1 MITTA
6 IAKQKEISQYIKM
19 YQGIIEFS
27 LDKMWLE
34 VIIKHN
40 KTDSDQMFDVINDK
54 LIQVCEKYLETNNLW
69 IDKFKLA
76 TIVMQLY
83 TQAAS
88 ECEEPYKVIVKETK
102 WLLQDYLAKNKQKRE
117 ALNRV
122 KEEIEE
128 LEKEEELALKE
139 SELRKQNIETIK
151 NSTVTTA
158 TLNDVEEDKKEEPEE
173 EIVFPKKRWRKKKEV
188 PEPEV
193 IEPVEKPKKRRGI
206 QSVYETA
213 VEFTF

>member
-1 MITTA
+1 MITTGS
-6 IAKQKEISQYIKM
+6 AKQKVLSQYITI
-19 YQGIIEFS
+19 YQSIAEFS

-34 VIIKHN
+34 IIVKFNKKDPDSIIDDVNAKVI
-40 KTDSDQMFDVINDK
+40 
-54 LIQVCEKYLETNNLW
+54 EKSWEYLEKSKLSL
-69 IDKFKLA
+69 DKFQLA
-76 TIVMQLY
+76 TIVMEIF
-83 TQAAS
+83 TWAVA

-151 NSTVTTA
+151 NSSVTTA
-158 TLNDVEEDKKEEPEE
+158 TLNVEEEEPEE
-173 EIVFPKKRWRKKKEV
+173 EIVFPKKRWRKKKVEV
-188 PEPEV
+188 VKPTEI
-193 IEPVEKPKKRRGI
+193 IEPPKPKKRWVNN
-206 QSVYETA
+206 VYETA
-213 VEFTF
+213 VDFTF

>member
-6 IAKQKEISQYIKM
+6 KAVQKELSQYIKM

-40 KTDSDQMFDVINDK
+40 KVDSDQMFDVINDK
-54 LIQVCEKYLETNNLW
+54 LIQVCDDYLKTNNLW
-69 IDKFKLA
+69 IDKFALA

-102 WLLQDYLAKNKQKRE
+102 GLLQDYLNKNKQKRD

-122 KEEIEE
+122 KKEIEE
-128 LEKEEELALKE
+128 AEKEEQLALQE
-139 SELRKQNIETIK
+139 LELRKKDVEAIK
-151 NSTVTTA
+151 NAEVTVAVAEAPET
-158 TLNDVEEDKKEEPEE
+158 EEEE
-173 EIVFPKKRWRKKKEV
+173 EIVFPKKRWRKKKETPK
-188 PEPEV
+188 PEIIPP
-193 IEPVEKPKKRRGI
+193 IEQPKPKKKRGI
-206 QSVYETA
+206 KNVYEAA
-213 VEFTF
+213 VDFTF

>member
-6 IAKQKEISQYIKM
+6 KSTQKEISQYIKV
-19 YQGIIEFS
+19 YQGIIEFT

-40 KTDSDQMFDVINDK
+40 KDADALFDYINEK
-54 LIQVCEKYLETNNLW
+54 LIQVCEEYLETNNLW
-69 IDKFKLA
+69 IDKFRLA

-88 ECEEPYKVIVKETK
+88 ECEAPYKVIVKETK

-122 KEEIEE
+122 KKEIEE
-128 LEKEEELALKE
+128 LEKEEQEAIKE
-139 SELRKQNIETIK
+139 SELRKENIKTIK
-151 NSTVTTA
+151 ESSVTTA
-158 TLNDVEEDKKEEPEE
+158 VVDVEEEPEE
-173 EIVFPKKRWRKKKEV
+173 EIVFPKKRTRKKKSEV
-188 PEPEV
+188 VEVVEEP
-193 IEPVEKPKKRRGI
+193 KPKKKRGVKN
-206 QSVYETA
+206 VYETA
-213 VEFTF
+213 VDFTF

>member
-158 TLNDVEEDKKEEPEE
+158 TLNDVEEEEPEE
-173 EIVFPKKRWRKKKEV
+173 EIVFPKKRWRKKKVEV
-188 PEPEV
+188 VKPTEI
-193 IEPVEKPKKRRGI
+193 IEPPKPKKRWVKN
-206 QSVYETA
+206 VYETA
-213 VEFTF
+213 VDFTF

>member
-6 IAKQKEISQYIKM
+6 KAVQKELSQYIKM

-40 KTDSDQMFDVINDK
+40 KVDSDQMFDVINDK
-54 LIQVCEKYLETNNLW
+54 LIQVCDDYLKTNNLW
-69 IDKFKLA
+69 IDKFALA

-102 WLLQDYLAKNKQKRE
+102 GLLQDYLNKNKQKRD

-122 KEEIEE
+122 KKEIEE
-128 LEKEEELALKE
+128 LEKEEKLALEE
-139 SELRKQNIETIK
+139 SELRKKNIEAIK
-151 NSTVTTA
+151 NSTVETA
-158 TLNDVEEDKKEEPEE
+158 TVFVEQEPEEE
-173 EIVFPKKRWRKKKEV
+173 EIVFPKKRGRKKKEET
-188 PEPEV
+188 PKPEV
-193 IEPVEKPKKRRGI
+193 IPPAIKKKRGVKN
-206 QSVYETA
+206 VYETA
-213 VEFTF
+213 VDFTF

>member
-54 LIQVCEKYLETNNLW
+54 LIQVCEEYLETNNLW
-69 IDKFKLA
+69 VDKFKLA

-151 NSTVTTA
+151 NSSVTTA
-158 TLNDVEEDKKEEPEE
+158 TLNVEEEEPEE
-173 EIVFPKKRWRKKKEV
+173 EIVFPKKRWRKKKVEV
-188 PEPEV
+188 VKPTEI
-193 IEPVEKPKKRRGI
+193 IEPPKPKKRWVNN
-206 QSVYETA
+206 VYETA
-213 VEFTF
+213 VDFTF